1 MAFNIIATVTDQG
14 RQRIAEQL
22 KTGKSFQVSKF
33 SVSDGGHSVGDP
45 TVALAPDPAAISC
58 VFNTFQYGPVA
69 INAATLVSAFCPQ
82 FTCILGTGEANA
94 PLSSICLIA
103 TIVYSPIVDDP
114 DVGEDFLFA
123 VGNYPLKVKTASDT
137 FQYAVLIQL

>member
-14 RQRIAEQL
+14 RQRLAEML
-22 KTGKSFQVSKF
+22 KTGKAFQVSKF
-33 SVSDGGHSVGDP
+33 TVSDGGHSVGDP
-45 TVALAPDPAAISC
+45 TVALAPNPASITC
-58 VFNTFQYGPVA
+58 PLNTFSFGPVS

-82 FTCILGTGEANA
+82 FTCILNTGDANA
-94 PLSSICLIA
+94 PLSSLCLIA

-123 VGNYPLKVKTASDT
+123 IGNYPLKVKTASDT
-137 FQYAVLIQL
+137 FSYSVLVQL